1 MNNNKAIFFMIFS
14 VIAFAVMNAVVK
26 YLSAFNV
33 YQIVFFR
40 SIGTLVFTLPLIL
53 KSKIPLLG
61 TNKKLLLA
69 RAIVGVISLTCFF
82 QSLNYLPVGTSVSL
96 RYTSPIFA
104 AILAFFLLKEKIKTI
119 QWFLF
124 LLAFVG
130 VLLIKGFGTDVNTIG
145 LIFVLVSAVFQ
156 GLVFVL
162 IRKIGSKEHPLVII
176 NYFMVTAFVFGGLM
190 SINNWINP
198 KPTEWL
204 LLLSL
209 GVLGYIGQLYMTK
222 AFQTNETN
230 LVAPLKNLEVI
241 FAIIIGTFWFGEI
254 YNLLTLLGVFLILFG
269 LVYNIYIKRKKTHQK

>member
-1 MNNNKAIFFMIFS
+1 MIFS

-176 NYFMVTAFVFGGLM
+176 NYFMVIAFVFGGLM

>member
-1 MNNNKAIFFMIFS
+1 MVLS

-40 SIGTLVFTLPLIL
+40 SIGTLVFTVPLIL
-53 KSKIPLLG
+53 KSKISILG
-61 TNKKLLLA
+61 NRKKMLLL

-82 QSLNYLPVGTSVSL
+82 QSLNYLPVGTSVSI

-104 AILAFFLLKEKIKTI
+104 AILAFILLKEKIKTI

-124 LLAFVG
+124 LLAFTG
-130 VLLIKGFGTDVNTIG
+130 VLIIKGFGTDVNSIG
-145 LIFVLVSAVFQ
+145 LIFVLITAVFQ

-162 IRKIGSKEHPLVII
+162 IRKISDQDHPLVII
-176 NYFMVTAFVFGGLM
+176 NYFMITAFIFGGLM
-190 SINNWINP
+190 SINNWKDPNSS
-198 KPTEWL
+198 EWI

-241 FAIIIGTFWFGEI
+241 FAIVIGTIWFGET

-269 LVYNIYIKRKKTHQK
+269 LIYNIYIKRKKRL

>member
-1 MNNNKAIFFMIFS
+1 MIFS

-26 YLSAFNV
+26 YLSVFNV

-176 NYFMVTAFVFGGLM
+176 NYFMVIAFVFGGLM

>member
-1 MNNNKAIFFMIFS
+1 MVFS

-53 KSKIPLLG
+53 KSKIPVLG

-124 LLAFVG
+124 LLAFIG
-130 VLLIKGFGTDVNTIG
+130 VLMIKGFGADVNTIG
-145 LIFVLVSAVFQ
+145 LLFVLTSAVFQ

-176 NYFMVTAFVFGGLM
+176 NYFMATAFVFGGLM
-190 SINNWINP
+190 SINHWTNP
-198 KPTEWL
+198 TPSEWV

-230 LVAPLKNLEVI
+230 VVAPLKNLEVI
-241 FAIIIGTFWFGEI
+241 FAIIIGALWFGEI

-269 LVYNIYIKRKKTHQK
+269 LVYNIYIKRKKIKN